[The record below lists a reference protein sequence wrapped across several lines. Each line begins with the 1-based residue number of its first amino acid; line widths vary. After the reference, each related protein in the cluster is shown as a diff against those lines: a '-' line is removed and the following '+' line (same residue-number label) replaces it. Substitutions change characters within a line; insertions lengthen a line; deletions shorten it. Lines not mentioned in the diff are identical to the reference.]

1 MLWLAA
7 SDGRRLRQPSRPI
20 SHLDAPERVMKVR
33 FEGIDESQQRAAL
46 AAFPGG
52 GRFVLSN

>member
-7 SDGRRLRQPSRPI
+7 SDGHRLCPPARPV
-20 SHLDAPERVMKVR
+20 SHLDAPERVMKIR
-33 FEGIDESQQRAAL
+33 FEGIDEQQQRAAL

-52 GRFVLSN
+52 SRFVLSN